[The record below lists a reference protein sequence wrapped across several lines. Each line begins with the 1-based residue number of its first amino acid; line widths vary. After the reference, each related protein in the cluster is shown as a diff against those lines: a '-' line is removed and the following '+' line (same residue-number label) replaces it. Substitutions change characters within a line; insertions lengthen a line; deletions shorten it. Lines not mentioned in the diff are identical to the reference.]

1 MIPTVEEAAAMAD
14 HIYKYDKDSSY
25 SDRQVKYDD
34 GTLIGWRLINVW
46 YGRESLKMGIY
57 IRDSDD
63 WHNPSEYVVVFRG
76 TSTWFDDDG
85 LSSEAWNN
93 IEAATSGNSADMW
106 DAMNYGLGFVRS
118 VGDTEVTFVGHSKG
132 GGEAI
137 VAADYTDKNAIT
149 FNAANFNFGKY
160 VSGKGKGQINNYYVR
175 GEALHSLIGRASI
188 GTNHWL
194 DTQYWTVEW
203 DIFGWEIKVPAPVKN
218 HHMDAVKKAL
228 GM

>member
-1 MIPTVEEAAAMAD
+1 MIPTVEEAAAMAE
-14 HIYKYDKDSSY
+14 HIYGDYDLGA
-25 SDRQVKYDD
+25 D
-34 GTLIGWRLINVW
+34 GKAARIVDGWRLINVW

-57 IRDSDD
+57 IRDNDD
-63 WHNPSEYVVVFRG
+63 WQNPSEYVVVFKG

-149 FNAANFNFGKY
+149 FNAANFNFGAY

-175 GEALHSLIGRASI
+175 GEILESTIGTASI
-188 GTNHWL
+188 GHTHWL
-194 DTQYWTVEW
+194 PTKYVPKFETNDSIWTRLKKVFDAAVANH
-203 DIFGWEIKVPAPVKN
+203 DIATVRQV
-218 HHMDAVKKAL
+218 L
-228 GM
+228 